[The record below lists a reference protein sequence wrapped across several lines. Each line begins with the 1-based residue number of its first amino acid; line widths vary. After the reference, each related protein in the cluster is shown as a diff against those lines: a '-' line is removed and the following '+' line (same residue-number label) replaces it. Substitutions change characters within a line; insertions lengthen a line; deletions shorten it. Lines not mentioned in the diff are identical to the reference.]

1 MRDLFICPR
10 NILRAN
16 WAVACPKAKIHADV
30 ESIRFNGKSDAIFWI
45 HSDPATLPWALEAAR
60 QIMTQTPD
68 AKIILLSNVPD
79 QAEALLALAVGVV
92 GYCHAYSEPK
102 FLKEVRS
109 VISHGGIWLGAEL
122 LHSLMLA
129 AKPMVGNSSRAV
141 EDSLALLTKREREV
155 ALEAAKGLSNKEIAR
170 ALHITERTVKAHLS
184 ASFERLGLKDR
195 LQLALMLNEKN
206 HHS

>member
-10 NILRAN
+10 NVLRSN
-16 WAVACPKAKIHADV
+16 WAEACPKAKIHADL
-30 ESIRFNGKSDAIFWI
+30 ESIDFNGKSDAIFWV
-45 HSDPATLPWALEAAR
+45 HSDPATLSWALEVSKR
-60 QIMTQTPD
+60 ILSQSPD
-68 AKIILLSNVPD
+68 AKIILLSNMPD
-79 QAEALLALAVGVV
+79 EAEALLALAQGVV
-92 GYCHAYSEPK
+92 GYCHAYSAPR

-129 AKPMVGNSSRAV
+129 TKPLVGNSSKAV
-141 EDSLALLTKREREV
+141 ADNLALLTKREREV

-170 ALHITERTVKAHLS
+170 VLNITERTVKAHLS

-195 LQLALMLNEKN
+195 LQLALMLNEKT
-206 HHS
+206 SGK